1 MNDASG
7 DILRATM
14 SGIWIALGSIV
25 LLCGVGC
32 LIASAAGA
40 EGILWCGVGC
50 ALGGPT
56 LIGAGVAWYY
66 MFKPRRVSSH

>member
-50 ALGGPT
+50 ALVGPT
-56 LIGAGVAWYY
+56 LVGAGVAWYY
-66 MFKPRRVSSH
+66 LFRPRKV